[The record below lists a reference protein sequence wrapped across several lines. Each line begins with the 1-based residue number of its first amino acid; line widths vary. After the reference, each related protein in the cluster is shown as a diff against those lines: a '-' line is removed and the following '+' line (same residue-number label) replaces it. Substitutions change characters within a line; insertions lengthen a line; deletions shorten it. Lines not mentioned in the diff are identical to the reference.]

1 MMEGS
6 ESLRPSYEQL
16 RDSATGQAGAAWI
29 SADAEEAKLRQL
41 YRELED
47 DPRYTPEH
55 KASLAWRAYDE
66 AKDSI
71 TASRAKAR
79 DLLEEQARTAER
91 QSLPFPDGEGPL
103 TQDANKVLIT
113 QNESSRIVR
122 RLDRLGDKGPF
133 PSAETKLRMLR
144 EEYSK
149 GLEIGGVHGGSICR
163 GVLSAAEELGIDEH
177 SVVDEFRK
185 ERHRQSYARA
195 ERSLQLASFIGKKA
209 DSLEPPFKPPD
220 NRPRSLATLAR
231 AQRHW

>member
-1 MMEGS
+1 MQAS
-6 ESLRPSYEQL
+6 ESLSPSYEQL
-16 RDSATGQAGAAWI
+16 RDSTTGQAGAAWI
-29 SADAEEAKLRQL
+29 SADAEEAKLREL
-41 YRELED
+41 YTSLKA
-47 DPRYTPEH
+47 DPRYTQEH
-55 KASLAWRAYDE
+55 KASLAWSAFDE

-79 DLLEEQARTAER
+79 DLLEEQSRTAER

-113 QNESSRIVR
+113 QNEALRIVR
-122 RLDRLGDKGPF
+122 KLDRLGDKGPF

-163 GVLSAAEELGIDEH
+163 GVLSAAEELGVDEN

-185 ERHRQSYARA
+185 ERHRESYARA
-195 ERSLQLASFIGKKA
+195 EHAMQLASFIGKNVG
-209 DSLEPPFKPPD
+209 SLEPPFAPPN
-220 NRPRSLATLAR
+220 NRPQSLATLAR
-231 AQRHW
+231 TQRHW